1 MFALRFPLMM
11 ATDGVDGSS
20 TTTSA
25 DLAELNDETVD
36 ETEEELEAPEE
47 EDVEPSEEEG
57 EVPEEEEQFAD
68 HPFERPSLRTINEAY
83 PDFFKKFPAMRDV
96 YFREAE
102 YSKIY
107 PTIDDAKEANE
118 NNAAFQNIRQDLFTG
133 DGSKLLGAVKNQDPK
148 ALQRFAGSFLTTLL
162 KVDNDAFWR
171 AANPL
176 VEDVARGMMQKG
188 INEGNESMQNAA
200 RYLSHYFFGNIEVAE
215 GKRTT
220 VQQEQPKS
228 DVAKE
233 REEWENQRQMEFRG
247 TIEKDL
253 RGQLNDIIVGID
265 LRTGKSKLDP
275 NDVLSPFI
283 RQTIIERV
291 IADIGQ
297 TLQADNQHIRYM
309 DSLWDRA
316 RTNGRTDSDKDR
328 IVQAYLARARALAP
342 QLRSKYVSEALG
354 KRVRQAS
361 DKIRVSE
368 SIPGR
373 TPNVGR
379 TSRNGSSSVNPK
391 TIDYRKTS
399 DYDIL
404 NDDIKYKQ

>member
-1 MFALRFPLMM
+1 MFEHEILRM

-25 DLAELNDETVD
+25 DLAELNDETTV
-36 ETEEELEAPEE
+36 EEAPEE
-47 EDVEPSEEEG
+47 VEYEEE
-57 EVPEEEEQFAD
+57 EPEESEPEAEEPEQEQFAD

-83 PDFFKKFPAMRDV
+83 PDFFKKFPAMRDM

-102 YSKIY
+102 YSKIF
-107 PTIDDAKEANE
+107 PTVEDAKEANE
-118 NNAAFQNIRQDLFTG
+118 NNSAFQNIRQDLFTG
-133 DGSKLLGAVKNQDPK
+133 DGSRLLNAVKNQDPK

-162 KVDNDAFWR
+162 KVDNDSFWR

-176 VEDVARGMMQKG
+176 VEDIARGMMQKG
-188 INEGNESMQNAA
+188 MYEQNESLQNAA

-215 GKRTT
+215 GKKTT
-220 VQQEQPKS
+220 LQQEQPQS
-228 DVAKE
+228 DVSKE
-233 REEWENQRQMEFRG
+233 RETWENQKQMEFRG
-247 TIEKDL
+247 TIERDL
-253 RGQLNDIIVGID
+253 RGQLNDAILGAD
-265 LRTGKSKLDP
+265 PRTGRSKLDP

-291 IADIGQ
+291 IADIGS
-297 TLQADNQHIRYM
+297 TLQSDSNHIRYM

-316 RTNGRTDSDKDR
+316 RTNGRTDNDKDK
-328 IVQAYLARARALAP
+328 IIQAYMSRARALAP

-354 KRVRQAS
+354 RRVRQAS

-379 TSRNGSSSVNPK
+379 TSRNGSANVNPK
-391 TIDYRKTS
+391 SIDYRKTS